1 MRFLASFQVSFPVLQ
16 VSSYCV
22 LEIVK
27 HSPRSILPREFSLQK
42 DSVVTKISS
51 GWGEHAFDWGRWAGQ
66 GILTEIL
73 GRRHVPDVP
82 PPSLVAMLLMTMLP
96 WDKRNPPAFPL
107 FTCWRQK
114 LTQGNVI
121 TRATRPFLFSFVLLR
136 VTELKTKRSP
146 SLLIPKQHQCV
157 HEGPLGTMST
167 CGKKS

>member
-82 PPSLVAMLLMTMLP
+82 PPLWPCYWWQCCHETRETPLLFPFSLVEDKSLHRAMSSQG
-96 WDKRNPPAFPL
+96 PPGLSF
-107 FTCWRQK
+107 
-114 LTQGNVI
+114 
-121 TRATRPFLFSFVLLR
+121 FLSFCYGSQSWKPSVLHPCLY
-136 VTELKTKRSP
+136 RSNT
-146 SLLIPKQHQCV
+146 SVYMKDL
-157 HEGPLGTMST
+157 
-167 CGKKS
+167 